1 MNVNAITIN
10 DCLDMIEKKGQ
21 YTSICNGKVIGFIDE
36 KMKMEVEEVLGRKIT
51 DEQFIEA
58 FKYAKD
64 KQDYIY
70 KQEKRAVVMQRWY
83 LVKLIEEY
91 VQSLAFSKLTM
102 DLCKKHDE
110 IEKERQFNEQS
121 TPNNNPILSV
131 SAL

>member
-1 MNVNAITIN
+1 MNVNAITIS
-10 DCLDMIEKKGQ
+10 DCLEMINMKGQ
-21 YTSICNGKVIGFIDE
+21 CTSIHNGKVVGFIDE

-70 KQEKRAVVMQRWY
+70 KQEHRAAVMQRWY

-91 VQSLAFSKLTM
+91 VRSLEFSKLTM
-102 DLCKKHDE
+102 DLCKKRDDM
-110 IEKERQFNEQS
+110 EKEYPAYKQRH
-121 TPNNNPILSV
+121 SV
-131 SAL
+131 QQPYYSIS

>member
-1 MNVNAITIN
+1 MSG
-10 DCLDMIEKKGQ
+10 KK
-21 YTSICNGKVIGFIDE
+21 
-36 KMKMEVEEVLGRKIT
+36 
-51 DEQFIEA
+51 
-58 FKYAKD
+58 

-91 VQSLAFSKLTM
+91 VRSLEFSKLTM
-102 DLCKKHDE
+102 DLCKKCDDM
-110 IEKERQFNEQS
+110 EKERQFKEQG

>member
-10 DCLDMIEKKGQ
+10 DCLEMIDMKGQ
-21 YTSICNGKVIGFIDE
+21 CTSIHNGKVIGFIDE

-70 KQEKRAVVMQRWY
+70 KQEHRAAVMQRWY

-91 VQSLAFSKLTM
+91 VRSLEFSKLTM
-102 DLCKKHDE
+102 DLCKKRDE
-110 IEKERQFNEQS
+110 IKKSAPHNAKALH
-121 TPNNNPILSV
+121 TATIL
-131 SAL
+131 

>member
-10 DCLDMIEKKGQ
+10 DCLEMIDMKGQ
-21 YTSICNGKVIGFIDE
+21 YTSIHNGKVVGFIDE
-36 KMKMEVEEVLGRKIT
+36 KIKMEVEELLGRRIT
-51 DEQFIEA
+51 DEQFIDA
-58 FKYAKD
+58 VGFAKK

-91 VQSLAFSKLTM
+91 VRSLEFSKLTM
-102 DLCKKHDE
+102 DLCKKCDDM
-110 IEKERQFNEQS
+110 EKERQFKEQG